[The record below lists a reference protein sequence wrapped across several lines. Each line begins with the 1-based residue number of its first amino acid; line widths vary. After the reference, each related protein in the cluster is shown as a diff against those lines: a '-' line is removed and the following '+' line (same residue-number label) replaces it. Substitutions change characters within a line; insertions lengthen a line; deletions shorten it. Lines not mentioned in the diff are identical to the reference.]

1 MSTMNLAESQRT
13 TVALGEILLQQSCIL
28 YLYNIILVIAFFVAV
43 FSLSQSAISFSNT
56 LKGPQVVK
64 CTATKN
70 TNNYL

>member
-1 MSTMNLAESQRT
+1 MNLAESQRT

-28 YLYNIILVIAFFVAV
+28 YLYNNIILVIAFFVAV